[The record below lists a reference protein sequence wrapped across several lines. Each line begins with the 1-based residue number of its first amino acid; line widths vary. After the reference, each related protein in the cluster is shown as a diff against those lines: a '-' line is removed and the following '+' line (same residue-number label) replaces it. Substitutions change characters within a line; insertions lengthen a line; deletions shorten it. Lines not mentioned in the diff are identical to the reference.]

1 MEQQPNSVNPY
12 LPSDAMMA
20 EAALKIDKARKKTTP
35 TLEDKFRTFFPSEM
49 LSEKR
54 WVRYFLQ
61 AKPDGVGTAKIPL
74 GSHSDS
80 TTWGFFNECVTKLE
94 NEQNLGYCWLG
105 GEIQALD
112 IDHCRNPRT
121 GVICN
126 EAMLLLSRLGSL
138 AEYSVSGQGIHVFFK
153 GNVRGKQLT
162 ETCIQYWN
170 PKSAPRFFALTAD
183 GVGEAFTD
191 LKDVGDDFNYVFS
204 TAKHISAKIR
214 EELKVV
220 DYDQWL
226 ALPKEREPVEV
237 ASREK
242 SKTKTRKVAAGFD
255 IKDFLNFYG
264 LGIDN
269 ECDNEIG
276 HCIRVT
282 TCPIKGEAHVGHNS
296 TTCNFIYPTKD
307 GGLAFHCQ
315 STGCVEYGVGEA
327 IKKLAEGEKG
337 TYPKPIYEEKQQQ
350 NTESDRLGC
359 TQQASEITKEHR
371 VWLWPGYLGRNRVAH
386 FGGASTEGKSPVTL
400 DLAARVSAGLPWP
413 DGRPNELGPMSVI
426 ILAAEDD
433 WADTI
438 IPRLDLVGANL
449 SKIHRF
455 FVMQKSVE
463 ITPNIEDDCRRLE
476 DQIRTIGDV
485 GLVIIDPITNYLGSR
500 KMNAEEEIRSG
511 ILMPLSLV
519 ARQNDCAIVTVG
531 HLNKRGNDA
540 ALLQRLMGCA
550 AFGGVMRDVF
560 MFGNDPEDE
569 DVYAHVMAEIRNKS
583 APKLKYKTEAV
594 KVEWDGKTSE
604 VICVKW
610 CGVSKADTDEI
621 VNAPKQQDK
630 SITNR
635 AVGIVA
641 GMLRSGAKKKSDLDL
656 ALKENGLDVS
666 KLDFHRLKKK
676 CKAEARPLPGKGAGW
691 EWYLITPEQ
700 TTFDNDQPKQGEGI
714 TA

>member
-1 MEQQPNSVNPY
+1 MEEQPITPDAAQIAARVIEQQLKSTPSPKSTLFDEKKLRAF
-12 LPSDAMMA
+12 LP
-20 EAALKIDKARKKTTP
+20 P
-35 TLEDKFRTFFPSEM
+35 EM

-54 WVRYFLQ
+54 FVRFFLQ
-61 AKPDGVGTAKIPL
+61 PKAGGGTAKIPL
-74 GSHSDS
+74 GNHSDS
-80 TTWGFFNECVTKLE
+80 STWSTFDDAVRALE
-94 NEQNLGYCWLG
+94 NDQQGVGYNFLG
-105 GEIQALD
+105 GEVQGLD
-112 IDHCRNPRT
+112 IDHCRNPKT

-138 AEYSVSGQGIHVFFK
+138 AEYSVSGQGIHVFFI
-153 GNVRGKQLT
+153 GNVRGKQLN
-162 ETCIQYWN
+162 ETCIQLWN
-170 PKSAPRFFALTAD
+170 SKSAPRFFALTGN
-183 GVGEAFTD
+183 GVGEAFAD
-191 LKDVGDDFNYVFS
+191 LKDVGDDFNYVFA

-214 EELKVV
+214 EELKTV
-220 DYDQWL
+220 DPDQWA
-226 ALPKEREPVEV
+226 ALPAEREPVEPV
-237 ASREK
+237 TREK
-242 SKTKTRKVAAGFD
+242 SKTKTRKVVKDFD
-255 IKDFLNFYG
+255 IKDFLQFYNIP
-264 LGIDN
+264 IDN

-276 HCIRVT
+276 HCIRVA
-282 TCPIKGEAHVGHNS
+282 TCPLKGEPHVGHNS

-315 STGCVEYGVGEA
+315 STGCVDYGISEA
-327 IKKLAEGEKG
+327 LKKLAEGERGK
-337 TYPKPIYEEKQQQ
+337 YPKPIYEERTKA
-350 NTESDRLGC
+350 NTEDGRFGC
-359 TQQASEITKEHR
+359 TQQASEIKKEHR
-371 VWLWPGYLGRNRVAH
+371 VWLWPGYLGRNKVAH
-386 FGGASTEGKSPVTL
+386 FGGGSTEGKSPVTL
-400 DLAARVSAGLPWP
+400 DLSARVSAGLPWP
-413 DGRPNELGPMSVI
+413 DGQPNQLGPMSVI

-438 IPRLDLVGANL
+438 IPRLDLSGANL

-455 FVMQKSVE
+455 FVTQKSVE
-463 ITPNIEDDCRRLE
+463 ITPNIEDDCHRLE
-476 DQIRTIGDV
+476 EQIRTIGDV

-519 ARQNDCAIVTVG
+519 AGQNDCAIVTVG

-560 MFGNDPEDE
+560 MFGNDPDEE

-604 VICVKW
+604 VIRVKW
-610 CGVSKADTDEI
+610 CGVSRADTDEV

-635 AVGIVA
+635 AVGIVS

-656 ALKENGLDVS
+656 ALKDNGLDVS

-691 EWYLITPEQ
+691 EWYLPTPEQ
-700 TTFDNDQPKQGEGI
+700 TEFDRPNTEERL